1 MNGVMDSLQN
11 FWAEIAAR
19 PDGLF
24 AFRFYLQPIMAT
36 LLALRDGIKDAREG
50 DTPYFWTL
58 LNDDERRAESL
69 REGLHATARV
79 ISLGVIMDVLY
90 QYFVL
95 GGFRPIEMIVVVLL
109 LCFVPYLLLRGVFT
123 RLAKA
128 WIHRHP
134 EGGR

>member
-1 MNGVMDSLQN
+1 MNGIPDLQT

-50 DTPYFWTL
+50 DTPYFWTVVS
-58 LNDDERRAESL
+58 DPTRRAASL
-69 REGLHATARV
+69 KEGVTATARV
-79 ISLGVIMDVLY
+79 IGLGFAMDAAY

-95 GGFRPIEMIVVVLL
+95 GAFRPLEMIVVVLL
-109 LCFVPYLLLRGVFT
+109 LCFVPYLLLRGIFT